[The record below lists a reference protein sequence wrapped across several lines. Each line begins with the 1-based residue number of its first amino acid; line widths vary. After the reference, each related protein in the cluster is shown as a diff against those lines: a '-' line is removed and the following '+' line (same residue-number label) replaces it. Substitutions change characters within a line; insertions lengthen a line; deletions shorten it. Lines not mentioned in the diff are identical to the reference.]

1 MLCAGETGTMS
12 WRHPPHRAGV
22 ASHAALESGVVVRA
36 GARDALTEAGAGG
49 VVSRAMAT
57 RWGADLVTGHGRP
70 QPLPRHARGRGDLA
84 RSEPPARPPTP
95 CTGPGKPASLC
106 RRSGRSAQGPPSRL
120 TARTSLSSIPATSP
134 SRFHWLVKPTPD
146 AASGVV
152 RCWVTLSAY
161 HPDYSLVRQLE
172 RAAHVPLL

>member
-84 RSEPPARPPTP
+84 RSEPPARPLTP
-95 CTGPGKPASLC
+95 CTGTGKARVSLPPIGAQRAETSRQTDGPDKPELNPRHIPIPLPLAGETHA
-106 RRSGRSAQGPPSRL
+106 RRCVRSSALLGHPIRVSPCLLPRP
-120 TARTSLSSIPATSP
+120 TA
-134 SRFHWLVKPTPD
+134 
-146 AASGVV
+146 
-152 RCWVTLSAY
+152 
-161 HPDYSLVRQLE
+161 
-172 RAAHVPLL
+172 